1 MTGCKEQQQCKGV
14 CVFVE
19 IKDHEVVHPGSI
31 ELLGKA
37 REIAG
42 KLRQDVIAFT
52 FGMDCE
58 QYLDTI
64 QRFRPDK
71 VFYYSTPG
79 PDKTF
84 KHFNEEIIVP
94 LFVKFIKEQ
103 SPSIVL
109 LAATE
114 TGRELAARVAQ
125 ELGTGLTADCTG
137 LSIENNPVHGK
148 DLLVM
153 AKPAF
158 GGSYSASII
167 CPDRRPQV
175 CTVRP
180 GTFRRPDHDP
190 NFTPDPN
197 PGPGTKH
204 APVVTRLDPP
214 ELAPFMIG
222 LLADPTRYS
231 VPCSRLEESDIIV
244 AGGNG
249 VGSKES
255 FMLLEKLAFMLRA
268 ELAATRVAVFNGWA
282 SEDKIIGQT
291 GHIVRP
297 KLYLAFG
304 ISGQIQHT
312 MGMNESGIIVAINN
326 DPAAPIHDIAD
337 FSIIADIKTFLPAL
351 INELEK
357 CVNLRF
363 REAGSCTP
371 R

>member
-1 MTGCKEQQQCKGV
+1 MPDRKEQSQFKDV

-19 IKDHEVVHPGSI
+19 IKDHETVHPGSI

-37 REIAG
+37 REIADR
-42 KLRQDVIAFT
+42 LHQEVVVFT
-52 FGMDCE
+52 FGMDCA
-58 QYLDTI
+58 QYLDII
-64 QRFRPDK
+64 QSFRPNK
-71 VFYYSTPG
+71 IFHYSTPS

-94 LFVKFIKEQ
+94 LFVDFLKQ
-103 SPSIVL
+103 RLPSIVL

-114 TGRELAARVAQ
+114 TGRELAARIAQ
-125 ELGTGLTADCTG
+125 DLDTGLTADCTG
-137 LSIENNPVHGK
+137 LSIEDHSTYGK
-148 DLLVM
+148 NLLVM
-153 AKPAF
+153 VKPAF
-158 GGSYSASII
+158 GGNFSASIA
-167 CPDRRPQV
+167 CPTHRPQI

-180 GTFRRPDHDP
+180 GTFRRS
-190 NFTPDPN
+190 N
-197 PGPGTKH
+197 PEPKHKAEITKL
-204 APVVTRLDPP
+204 VPP
-214 ELAPFMIG
+214 SLPILLIS

-249 VGSKES
+249 VGSKDA
-255 FMLLEKLAFMLRA
+255 FKLLEKLAFMLRA
-268 ELAATRVAVFNGWA
+268 EIAATRVAVFNGWA

-326 DPAAPIHDIAD
+326 DPNAPIHDIAD
-337 FSIIADIKTFLPAL
+337 FSIIADIKTFLPNL

-357 CVNLRF
+357 FVNLRF
-363 REAGSCTP
+363 RNSNFCSQK
-371 R
+371 

>member
-1 MTGCKEQQQCKGV
+1 MTATTAQKDPSRFKDV

-37 REIAG
+37 REIADR
-42 KLRQDVIAFT
+42 LHQEVVVFT
-52 FGMDCE
+52 FGMDCG
-58 QYLDTI
+58 QYFDAI
-64 QRFRPDK
+64 QSCRPDK
-71 VFYYSTPG
+71 IFYYSTPS

-84 KHFNEEIIVP
+84 KHFNEELMIP
-94 LFVKFIKEQ
+94 LFVEFLKQHK
-103 SPSIVL
+103 PSIVL

-114 TGRELAARVAQ
+114 TGREMAARTAQ
-125 ELGTGLTADCTG
+125 ELDTGLTADCTD
-137 LSIENNPVHGK
+137 LSIEDHPTHGK
-148 DLLVM
+148 NLLVM
-153 AKPAF
+153 VKPAF
-158 GGSYSASII
+158 GGNFLASIV
-167 CPDRRPQV
+167 CPAHRPQI

-180 GTFRRPDHDP
+180 GTFHRPNQDTKLKAEKTQLV
-190 NFTPDPN
+190 TPSLP
-197 PGPGTKH
+197 K
-204 APVVTRLDPP
+204 LLI
-214 ELAPFMIG
+214 E

-231 VPCSRLEESDIIV
+231 VRRSMLEESDIIV

-249 VGSKES
+249 VGSREAFK
-255 FMLLEKLAFMLRA
+255 LLEKLAFMLRA
-268 ELAATRVAVFNGWA
+268 EVAATRVAVFNGWA

-326 DPAAPIHDIAD
+326 DPNAPIHDIAD
-337 FSIIADIKTFLPAL
+337 YSIIADIKTFLPNL

-357 CVNLRF
+357 FVNLRF
-363 REAGSCTP
+363 RNSNFVEQK
-371 R
+371 

>member
-1 MTGCKEQQQCKGV
+1 M
-14 CVFVE
+14 
-19 IKDHEVVHPGSI
+19 VHPGSI

-37 REIAG
+37 REIADE
-42 KLRQDVIAFT
+42 LHQEVLAFT

-58 QYLDTI
+58 QYLGTI
-64 QRFRPDK
+64 QSYRPDK
-71 VFYYSTPG
+71 VFYYSTPS

-84 KHFNEEIIVP
+84 KHFNEEVIVP
-94 LFVKFIKEQ
+94 LFVDFLKQHEI
-103 SPSIVL
+103 SIVM

-137 LSIENNPVHGK
+137 LSVEAHPTLGK
-148 DLLVM
+148 AILVM
-153 AKPAF
+153 VKPAF
-158 GGSYSASII
+158 GGHFSASII
-167 CPDRRPQV
+167 CPAHRPQI

-180 GTFRRPDHDP
+180 GTFHRPDNDP
-190 NFTPDPN
+190 
-197 PGPGTKH
+197 KH
-204 APVVTRLDPP
+204 QAAITRLPP
-214 ELAPFMIG
+214 PPLPNAVIG

-231 VPCSRLEESDIIV
+231 VPCSMLEEADIIV

-249 VGSKES
+249 VGSKEG
-255 FMLLEKLAFMLRA
+255 FKLLEKLAFMLRA

-282 SEDKIIGQT
+282 SEDKVIGQT

-326 DPAAPIHDIAD
+326 DPSAPIHDIAD
-337 FSIIADIKTFLPAL
+337 YSITADIKTFLPNL

-357 CVNLRF
+357 FVNLRF
-363 REAGSCTP
+363 RNRDLCDQ
-371 R
+371 

>member
-1 MTGCKEQQQCKGV
+1 M

-19 IKDHEVVHPGSI
+19 VKDHEVVHPGSI

-37 REIAG
+37 REVAD
-42 KLRQDVIAFT
+42 KLRQEVVAFT

-64 QRFRPDK
+64 QSYRPDRI
-71 VFYYSTPG
+71 FYFSTPG

-94 LFVKFIKEQ
+94 LFVDFLKQHK
-103 SPSIVL
+103 PSIVL

-125 ELGTGLTADCTG
+125 ELDTGLTADCTD
-137 LSIENNPVHGK
+137 LSIDDHPTWGK
-148 DLLVM
+148 NLLVM
-153 AKPAF
+153 VKPAF
-158 GGSYSASII
+158 GGSFLASII
-167 CPDRRPQV
+167 CPARRPQV

-180 GTFRRPDHDP
+180 GTFHRPKQDAKRRA
-190 NFTPDPN
+190 
-197 PGPGTKH
+197 K
-204 APVVTRLDPP
+204 VTRLSPASIP
-214 ELAPFMIG
+214 SFIIS
-222 LLADPTRYS
+222 LLADPTRYG
-231 VPCSRLEESDIIV
+231 VQCSRLEESDIIV

-249 VGSKES
+249 VGSREGFK
-255 FMLLEKLAFMLRA
+255 LLEKLAFMLRA

-312 MGMNESGIIVAINN
+312 MGMSESGIIVAINS
-326 DPAAPIHDIAD
+326 DPNAPIHDIAD
-337 FSIIADIKTFLPAL
+337 YSIIADIKTFLPNL

-357 CVNLRF
+357 FVNLRF
-363 REAGSCTP
+363 RNSNFSEQQ
-371 R
+371 

>member
-1 MTGCKEQQQCKGV
+1 M

-37 REIAG
+37 REIADQ
-42 KLRQDVIAFT
+42 LHQEVMAFT

-58 QYLDTI
+58 QYLDSI
-64 QRFRPDK
+64 QGYRPDK
-71 VFYYSTPG
+71 VFYYSTPS

-94 LFVKFIKEQ
+94 LFVEFLKQHK
-103 SPSIVL
+103 PSIVL

-114 TGRELAARVAQ
+114 TGRELAARIAQ
-125 ELGTGLTADCTG
+125 ELDTGLTADCTD
-137 LSIENNPVHGK
+137 LSIESHPTYGK

-158 GGSYSASII
+158 GGNFQASII
-167 CPDRRPQV
+167 CPTRRPQI

-180 GTFRRPDHDP
+180 GTFHRPKHDP
-190 NFTPDPN
+190 KCKADIIRLTPTSLPSLI
-197 PGPGTKH
+197 
-204 APVVTRLDPP
+204 V
-214 ELAPFMIG
+214 G

-231 VPCSRLEESDIIV
+231 LPCSRLEESDIIV

-249 VGSKES
+249 VGSKEG
-255 FMLLEKLAFMLRA
+255 FKLLEKLAFMLRA
-268 ELAATRVAVFNGWA
+268 EVAATRVAVFNGWA

-312 MGMNESGIIVAINN
+312 MGMNESGIIIAINN
-326 DPAAPIHDIAD
+326 DPNAPIHDIAD
-337 FSIIADIKTFLPAL
+337 YSIIADIKTFLPTL
-351 INELEK
+351 ITELEK
-357 CVNLRF
+357 FVNLRF
-363 REAGSCTP
+363 RNSNFSEQK
-371 R
+371 